1 MVIQKDLEGSEIVST
16 MTMIYK
22 LLLGLFLLGLMS
34 CGSSK
39 IIPTKDVCTVE
50 KHYKDMMFQVK
61 INGEEINPH
70 WYLKTDAIEITKKLA
85 SKNICMEWR

>member
-22 LLLGLFLLGLMS
+22 LLLFVFALGLMS

-39 IIPTKDVCTVE
+39 IVPSKDVCTVE

-61 INGEEINPH
+61 INGEEINKH
-70 WYLKTDAIEITKKLA
+70 WYIKTDAIEIVQKLA
-85 SKNICMEWR
+85 AKNKCMEWR

>member
-1 MVIQKDLEGSEIVST
+1 MGILKGSEGSEIVST

-22 LLLGLFLLGLMS
+22 LLLGLLLLGLIS

-39 IIPTKDVCTVE
+39 IAPTKDVCTVE

-61 INGEEINPH
+61 INGEEINQH
-70 WYLKTDAIEITKKLA
+70 WYLKTDAIEIVQKLA
-85 SKNICMEWR
+85 AKNKCTQWR